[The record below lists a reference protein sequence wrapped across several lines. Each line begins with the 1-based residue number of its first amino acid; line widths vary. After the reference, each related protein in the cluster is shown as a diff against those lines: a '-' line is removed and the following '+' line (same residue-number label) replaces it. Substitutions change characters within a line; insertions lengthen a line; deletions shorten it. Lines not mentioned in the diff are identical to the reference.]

1 MKTSFF
7 TGLICALA
15 LAAFPLM
22 AAIPPSGDLKFAVM
36 RSDSDI
42 GRHSVSFERK
52 GDELHVD
59 VAIDLEVS
67 IAFVTVFTYRH
78 RNHEVWKNGR
88 LVSIETTTDDNGDEY
103 SLSGHAVGN
112 GFKVDGAAGSFIAP
126 ADIIPTS
133 YWNPATL
140 EQTQLLDT
148 QKGRLMEVEISKAGS
163 ERLELSGRSLL
174 ADRYRMSGD
183 LRLDLWY
190 GQDGR
195 WAKIAFDARG
205 AEVVYY
211 LQGGE
216 PQAAQNLISD

>member
-67 IAFVTVFTYRH
+67 IAFVTVFTYSH

-103 SLSGHAVGN
+103 SLSGHAVEN

-126 ADIIPTS
+126 ADIKRPTDGGG
-133 YWNPATL
+133 NL
-140 EQTQLLDT
+140 Q
-148 QKGRLMEVEISKAGS
+148 GRQRKAGVV
-163 ERLELSGRSLL
+163 RTFVAGGSLPHV
-174 ADRYRMSGD
+174 R
-183 LRLDLWY
+183 
-190 GQDGR
+190 
-195 WAKIAFDARG
+195 
-205 AEVVYY
+205 
-211 LQGGE
+211 
-216 PQAAQNLISD
+216 